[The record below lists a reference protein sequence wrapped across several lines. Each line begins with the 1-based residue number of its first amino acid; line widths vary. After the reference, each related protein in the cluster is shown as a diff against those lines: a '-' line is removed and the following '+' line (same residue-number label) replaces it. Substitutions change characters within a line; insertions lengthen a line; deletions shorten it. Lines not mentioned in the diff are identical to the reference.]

1 MKIHT
6 IGGFSEVGK
15 NMTALE
21 MGDDVLLLDCGLYL
35 PAIVGVKE
43 RERNPTEKWLTQIG
57 ALPDHNYLKR
67 KNLREKVRSV
77 LVSHAH
83 LDHVGALPYL
93 AHHYK
98 APIVGPPFA
107 TEVLKILLADSNQSI
122 KNKIISAKP
131 NSTFIAKG
139 KKNYKVEFLNVTHS
153 TIQCTLIAVHTPK
166 GIILYANDF
175 KLDNTPIVG
184 DKPNYKRLKAL
195 SKIGIKAL
203 IIDAL
208 YAPKEIKTPSEK
220 IARNLLEG
228 VLFTTDNRKS
238 GMVITTF
245 SSHIARLKS
254 IVEFGRKLGRKVILL
269 GRSLNKYATAA
280 ERIGQLPFK
289 GKAKIFSYKRQVA
302 SILKKVNKNRADY
315 LVVCTGHQGE
325 PGSILDRLS
334 RNDLPFRFKGDNHVI
349 FASRTIPSHITLIT
363 CMSPDTR
370 EERT

>member
-1 MKIHT
+1 
-6 IGGFSEVGK
+6 
-15 NMTALE
+15 
-21 MGDDVLLLDCGLYL
+21 
-35 PAIVGVKE
+35 
-43 RERNPTEKWLTQIG
+43 
-57 ALPDHNYLKR
+57 
-67 KNLREKVRSV
+67 
-77 LVSHAH
+77 
-83 LDHVGALPYL
+83 
-93 AHHYK
+93 
-98 APIVGPPFA
+98 
-107 TEVLKILLADSNQSI
+107 
-122 KNKIISAKP
+122 
-131 NSTFIAKG
+131 
-139 KKNYKVEFLNVTHS
+139 
-153 TIQCTLIAVHTPK
+153 
-166 GIILYANDF
+166 
-175 KLDNTPIVG
+175 
-184 DKPNYKRLKAL
+184 L

-349 FASRTIPSHITLIT
+349 FASRTIPSHITEENRMFLEKRLKRANVRIFDNVHVSGHAGREDLRDLIRLT
-363 CMSPDTR
+363 NPENVIPAHGDLKKLLAGVELAKEMGYKLNKDVHLMKDGKSLTLN
-370 EERT
+370 